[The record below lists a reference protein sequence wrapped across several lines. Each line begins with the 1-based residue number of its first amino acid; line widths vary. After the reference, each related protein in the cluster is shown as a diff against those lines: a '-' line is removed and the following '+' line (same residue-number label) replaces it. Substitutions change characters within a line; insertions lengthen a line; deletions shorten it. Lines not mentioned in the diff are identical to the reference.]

1 MKNKELPAMPIR
13 LRKDWS
19 KAKIGHCECGHHG
32 SIVDG
37 LCADCHD
44 VEYQQEREQVL
55 IDRIIELQSQDK
67 GLTKREMFA
76 KEALQGLLANK
87 YTGDPAN
94 WDSPQEWVKQIS
106 EAAVEFADATLDE
119 LERTGSEDMMLEGEQ

>member
-1 MKNKELPAMPIR
+1 MKNKDLPAMPIP
-13 LRKDWS
+13 LNDGQS
-19 KAKIGHCECGHHG
+19 FSYHG
-32 SIVDG
+32 E
-37 LCADCHD
+37 AD
-44 VEYQQEREQVL
+44 
-55 IDRIIELQSQDK
+55 

-119 LERTGSEDMMLEGEQ
+119 LERTGGADMMLEGEK